1 MHETTARAAAAL
13 WPPDD
18 TEESVLGT
26 NIHQDTITTVRGGVN
41 QAASRAARP
50 WRAGGQTNV
59 AGFFRP
65 DGSAYTTLPD
75 VFVYRVPFDRRRA
88 TLSLAADG
96 PPALIVEVLSPET
109 YGTDLDLE
117 RGKGYSY
124 RRGGVAEYLTLDPL
138 GRYLREQ
145 GRGWRLVGGTYVPWE
160 RGPAGRWASDLGIGI
175 GFEGVRVIVYDAGGR
190 EMPDEDH
197 VQGALDDAEARG
209 LAAGEARGMVAG
221 EERGLLVGTA
231 MLIRLL
237 SVRFGPPPPALESRL
252 RALTDL
258 ATVDALANA
267 VLDAPSLAAFIDVF
281 DRAGS

>member
-1 MHETTARAAAAL
+1 MVALCSVPLVRIEAWAVSPRRAA
-13 WPPDD
+13 
-18 TEESVLGT
+18 V
-26 NIHQDTITTVRGGVN
+26 
-41 QAASRAARP
+41 
-50 WRAGGQTNV
+50 
-59 AGFFRP
+59 
-65 DGSAYTTLPD
+65 SAEN
-75 VFVYRVPFDRRRA
+75 R
-88 TLSLAADG
+88 LAADG

>member
-26 NIHQDTITTVRGGVN
+26 NIHQDTITTVRGGIN

-65 DGSAYTTLPD
+65 DGSPYTTLPD

-96 PPALIVEVLSPET
+96 PPALVVEVLSPET
-109 YGTDLDLE
+109 YDADLDLE

-145 GRGWRLVGGTYVPWE
+145 GRGWWLAGGAYLPWE
-160 RGPAGRWASDLGIGI
+160 RDAAGRWASDLGIAI
-175 GFEGVRVIVYDAGGR
+175 GFEGVRVIVYDADGR

-197 VQGALDDAEARG
+197 VQGALDEAEAR
-209 LAAGEARGMVAG
+209 G

-231 MLIRLL
+231 MLVRLL
-237 SVRFGPPPPALESRL
+237 SVRFGPPPPALEARL

-267 VLDAPSLAAFIDVF
+267 VLDAPSLEAFVDRLDSAA
-281 DRAGS
+281 G

>member
-13 WPPDD
+13 WPPED

-26 NIHQDTITTVRGGVN
+26 NIHQDTIVAVRGGIN
-41 QAASRAARP
+41 QAASRAKRP

-88 TLSLAADG
+88 TLSLALDG
-96 PPALIVEVLSPET
+96 APALVVEVLSPET
-109 YGTDLDLE
+109 YSADLDLE

-145 GRGWRLVGGTYVPWE
+145 GRGWRLAGGAYVPWG
-160 RGPAGRWASDLGIGI
+160 RDAAGRWASDIGFAV
-175 GFEGVRVIVYDAGGR
+175 GFEGVLAERFGSL
-190 EMPDEDH
+190 EL
-197 VQGALDDAEARG
+197 GAEKKRYAPTPISAAPPAPRPHASAEA
-209 LAAGEARGMVAG
+209 V
-221 EERGLLVGTA
+221 
-231 MLIRLL
+231 
-237 SVRFGPPPPALESRL
+237 FESRSNATH
-252 RALTDL
+252 RWMPVSRHWRPCGSFAIVAAYAL
-258 ATVDALANA
+258 
-267 VLDAPSLAAFIDVF
+267 PSLW
-281 DRAGS
+281 RLR

>member
-1 MHETTARAAAAL
+1 MHETTAGAASAL

-26 NIHQDTITTVRGGVN
+26 NIHQDTIVAVRGGVN
-41 QAASRAARP
+41 QAASRARHP

-65 DGSAYTTLPD
+65 DGSPYTTLPD

-88 TLSLAADG
+88 TLSLAEDG

-109 YGTDLDLE
+109 YAADLDLA

-145 GRGWRLVGGTYVPWE
+145 GRGWRLAGGAYVPWG
-160 RGPAGRWASDLGIGI
+160 RDAAGRWASDLGIAI
-175 GFEGVRVIVYDAGGR
+175 GFEGVRVIVYDADGR

-197 VQGALDDAEARG
+197 VQGALDEAEARG
-209 LAAGEARGMVAG
+209 LVAG
-221 EERGLLVGTA
+221 EERGMEQGLLVGTA

-237 SVRFGPPPPALESRL
+237 SVRFGPPPPAVEARL

-258 ATVDALANA
+258 ATVDVLANA
-267 VLDAPSLAAFIDVF
+267 VLDAPSLAAFVDVL
-281 DRAGS
+281 DGGAS

>member
-1 MHETTARAAAAL
+1 MYEITARAAAAL

-26 NIHQDTITTVRGGVN
+26 NIHQDTIVAVRGGIN

-65 DGSAYTTLPD
+65 DGSPYTTLPD

-96 PPALIVEVLSPET
+96 PPALVVEVLSPET
-109 YGTDLDLE
+109 YAADLDLE

-138 GRYLREQ
+138 GGYLPEQ
-145 GRGWRLVGGTYVPWE
+145 GRGWRLAGGAYVPWG
-160 RGPAGRWASDLGIGI
+160 RGAAGRWASDIGFAI
-175 GFEGVRVIVYDAGGR
+175 GFEGVRVIVYDASGR

-197 VQGALDDAEARG
+197 VQGALDEAEARG
-209 LAAGEARGMVAG
+209 LAAGE
-221 EERGLLVGTA
+221 EQGLLVGTA

-237 SVRFGPPPPALESRL
+237 SVRFGPPPPALEARL

-258 ATVDALANA
+258 TAVDALANA
-267 VLDAPSLAAFIDVF
+267 VLDAPSLDAFVGALE
-281 DRAGS
+281 RARG

>member
-13 WPPDD
+13 WPPED

-26 NIHQDTITTVRGGVN
+26 NIHQDTIVAVRGGIN
-41 QAASRAARP
+41 QAASRAKRP

-88 TLSLAADG
+88 TLSLALDG
-96 PPALIVEVLSPET
+96 APALVVEVLSPET
-109 YGTDLDLE
+109 YAADLDLD

-138 GRYLREQ
+138 GGYVREQ
-145 GRGWRLVGGTYVPWE
+145 GRGWRLAGGAYVPWG
-160 RGPAGRWASDLGIGI
+160 RDAAGRWASDIGFAV
-175 GFEGVRVIVYDAGGR
+175 GFEGVRVIVYDAAGR

-197 VQGALDDAEARG
+197 VQGALDEAEARG
-209 LAAGEARGMVAG
+209 LAAGE
-221 EERGLLVGTA
+221 EQGLLVGTA

-237 SVRFGPPPPALESRL
+237 SVRFGPPPPALEARL

-258 ATVDALANA
+258 AAVEALANA
-267 VLDAPSLAAFIDVF
+267 VLDAPSLAAFVDVL
-281 DRAGS
+281 DSAAG